1 MVGLTL
7 SSPVPSPGILDWL
20 FGPSNS
26 SNSTINSSWNPEQL
40 VNWIST
46 NSTGNSSWNPE
57 QLVDWVNPEQ
67 IKELLPTKLYDFFDE
82 SLGEGKDVVYDL
94 FDNLEEEV
102 ISKTSNS
109 LDGLGV
115 WFSDLEGNLQNV
127 RQSVVSI
134 FGREKPLSVEEVSQS
149 TQELK
154 TLKSKFDNF
163 EEKVKEEI
171 ETEKNLPFA
180 LRNQLIQ
187 FITAGREM
195 LASIGREDETYF
207 GMLRQLENEAYKI
220 KLVLAE
226 SSEELKE
233 KMDSLF
239 VSLQQVDLTKFL
251 EDDEESSTPK
261 KTE

>member
-1 MVGLTL
+1 MFHLILQSAMVGLTL
-7 SSPVPSPGILDWL
+7 SSPVPSPGIYDW
-20 FGPSNS
+20 FFGGPSNS
-26 SNSTINSSWNPEQL
+26 TSNSTSWNPEQL
-40 VNWIST
+40 
-46 NSTGNSSWNPE
+46 
-57 QLVDWVNPEQ
+57 
-67 IKELLPTKLYDFFDE
+67 KELLPSKLYDFFGE
-82 SLGEGKDVVYDL
+82 TVGEGQDVVYEL
-94 FDNLEEEV
+94 LDNLEDEV
-102 ISKTSNS
+102 ISKTSKS
-109 LDGLGV
+109 VDGMTA
-115 WFSDLEGNLQNV
+115 WFYDLEGNLQSV
-127 RQSVVSI
+127 RQSVVKI
-134 FGREKPLSVEEVSQS
+134 FGRGEPLTVEEAAQS
-149 TQELK
+149 TEELD

-163 EEKVKEEI
+163 EKKVNEEI

-195 LASIGREDETYF
+195 LVSIGREDETYF

-220 KLVLAE
+220 KLIIAD

-251 EDDEESSTPK
+251 EDEVKEDGDKTPR